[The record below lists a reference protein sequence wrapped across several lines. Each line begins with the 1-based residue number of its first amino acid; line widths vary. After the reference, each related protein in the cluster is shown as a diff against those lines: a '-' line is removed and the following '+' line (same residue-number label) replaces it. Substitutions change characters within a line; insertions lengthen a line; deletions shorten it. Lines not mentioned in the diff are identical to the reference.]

1 MGQEDRQM
9 VGGYKGVS
17 KEIDT
22 TKRSK
27 KKKGKQIGKKELRQT
42 TRAQV
47 RIQDTAQ

>member
-1 MGQEDRQM
+1 MTRIMGQEDREM

-27 KKKGKQIGKKELRQT
+27 KKRKAK
-42 TRAQV
+42 
-47 RIQDTAQ
+47 